1 MSAVIEVRDLVKT
14 YGSSRVVD
22 GMSFS
27 IEEGEVFAFLGP
39 NGAGKTTTIEI
50 LEGHRKRSS
59 GEVSVLGF
67 DPASGGRAMRDRFGI
82 VLQSSG
88 IDRELSVRE
97 VLDLY
102 RSAYTRRRDVDELI
116 ELVGLDDK
124 ADDRVSTLSGGQ
136 QRRVDLALGLVG
148 DPDLIFLDE
157 PTTGFDPGARRRS
170 WDLIDNLTSLGRTI
184 VLTTHY
190 LDEAEHL
197 ADRVAVLNE
206 GRIVA
211 VGTPDDLRNAASTDT
226 KITFRLPVVDSP
238 AGDFLEPLAGR
249 VIGRS
254 REIEVVTPS
263 PTADL
268 AHLTSWAVARGVE
281 LEGLTVSRGGLEDA
295 YLDLLAQDNGEA
307 ES

>member
-1 MSAVIEVRDLVKT
+1 MTAVIEVQDLVKT
-14 YGSSRVVD
+14 YGSTRAID
-22 GMSFS
+22 GVSFS
-27 IEEGEVFAFLGP
+27 IDEGEVFAFLGP

-50 LEGHRKRSS
+50 LEGHRKRTS
-59 GEVSVLGF
+59 GDVSVLGF

-97 VLDLY
+97 VLSLY
-102 RSAYTRRRDVDELI
+102 GAAYSHRRPVDEVI
-116 ELVGLDDK
+116 EMVGLQEK

-170 WDLIDNLTSLGRTI
+170 WELIENLTSLGRTV

-197 ADRVAVLNE
+197 ANRVAVMNG

-211 VGTPDDLRNAASTDT
+211 VGTPAELRESASTDT
-226 KITFRLPVVDSP
+226 KITFRLPAVDGP
-238 AGDFLEPLAGR
+238 LGELLDPLAGK
-249 VIGRS
+249 VTGRS
-254 REIEVVTPS
+254 RNIEIVTPS

-268 AHLTSWAVARGVE
+268 AHLTSWAVDRGLE
-281 LEGLTVSRGGLEDA
+281 LEGLSVSRGDLEDA
-295 YLDLLAQDNGEA
+295 YLGLIADDEAGE
-307 ES
+307 S

>member
-1 MSAVIEVRDLVKT
+1 VSAAIEVRDLVKT
-14 YGSSRVVD
+14 YGSTRAVD
-22 GMSFS
+22 EVSFT

-50 LEGHRKRSS
+50 LEGHRERTS

-67 DPASGGRAMRDRFGI
+67 DPATGGREMRDRFGI

-102 RSAYTRRRDVDELI
+102 RSAYSRRRPVDELI
-116 ELVGLDDK
+116 EMVGLEEKMDE
-124 ADDRVSTLSGGQ
+124 RVATLSGGQ
-136 QRRVDLALGLVG
+136 QRRLDLALGLVG

-170 WDLIDNLTSLGRTI
+170 WELIENLTSLGRTV

-190 LDEAEHL
+190 LDEAERL
-197 ADRVAVLNE
+197 ANRVAVMNG

-211 VGTPDDLRNAASTDT
+211 VGTPAELRDSASTDT
-226 KITFRLPVVDSP
+226 KITFRLPAIDSP
-238 AGDFLEPLAGR
+238 LGDLLEPLVGE
-249 VIGRS
+249 VTGRS
-254 REIEVVTPS
+254 RGIEIVTPA

-268 AHLTSWAVARGVE
+268 AHITSWAVSRGIE
-281 LEGLTVSRGGLEDA
+281 LEGLTVSKGDLEDA
-295 YLDLLAQDNGEA
+295 YLDLVADDDEA
-307 ES
+307 TAT

>member
-1 MSAVIEVRDLVKT
+1 MNAVIEVRDLVKT
-14 YGSSRVVD
+14 YGSTRAVD
-22 GMSFS
+22 GVSFS
-27 IEEGEVFAFLGP
+27 IKEGEVFTFLGP

-50 LEGHRKRSS
+50 LEGHRPRSS
-59 GEVSVLGF
+59 GDVSVLGF
-67 DPASGGRAMRDRFGI
+67 DPTSGGRAMRDRFGI

-97 VLDLY
+97 VIELY
-102 RSAYTRRRDVDELI
+102 RSAYSRRRPVDEVI
-116 ELVGLDDK
+116 SLVGLDEK

-157 PTTGFDPGARRRS
+157 PTTGFDPGARRKS
-170 WDLIDNLTSLGRTI
+170 WELIENLTSLGRTV

-197 ADRVAVLNE
+197 SDRVAVMNS

-211 VGTPDDLRNAASTDT
+211 VGTPAELRESASSDT
-226 KITFRLPVVDSP
+226 KITFRLPMVDSP
-238 AGDFLEPLAGR
+238 LSELLDALAGK
-249 VIGRS
+249 VTGRS
-254 REIEVVTPS
+254 RDIEIVTPS

-268 AHLTSWAVARGVE
+268 AHLTSWAVARGLE
-281 LEGLTVSRGGLEDA
+281 LEGLSVSRGDLEDA
-295 YLDLLAQDNGEA
+295 YLGLIADDEGGH
-307 ES
+307 S